1 MTYNYLGDYMS
12 FIYLFL
18 IGILIGTAMI
28 IPGVSGSV
36 IAVIFGV
43 YDKSITALTN
53 LFKNF
58 KKNIIYLFVLGSGI
72 LTGAVWFSNVMMFL
86 YEKCEIVTKL
96 SFVGLILGGVPYL
109 IKEIK
114 SKDNQKINFLALL
127 LTFLLSVLFWY
138 ISQNVLK
145 INFNVESSSYLVKF
159 LLLFLSGIIYSIGK
173 IIPGVSGSFLL
184 IIIGM
189 YEFVLSLISNP
200 IHMVVRNFNKVVPF
214 LLGFILGII
223 ILLKLVNN
231 LLEKKFSLT
240 YSIIIGFVLGSV
252 WALVPKFNFSKEYV
266 IGIIIMIFSFTL
278 SYKLSKK

>member
-1 MTYNYLGDYMS
+1 MAYNYLGDYMS

-114 SKDNQKINFLALL
+114 SKDNEKINFLALL

-159 LLLFLSGIIYSIGK
+159 LLLFLTGIIYSIGK

-240 YSIIIGFVLGSV
+240 YSIIIGFVLGSI
-252 WALVPKFNFSKEYV
+252 WALVPNFNFSKEYV

>member
-1 MTYNYLGDYMS
+1 MS

-72 LTGAVWFSNVMMFL
+72 LTGAIWFSNVMMFL

-114 SKDNQKINFLALL
+114 SKDNEKINFLALL

-200 IHMVVRNFNKVVPF
+200 IHMVVRNFNKVEPF

>member
-114 SKDNQKINFLALL
+114 SKDNEKINFLALL

-159 LLLFLSGIIYSIGK
+159 LLLFLTGIIYSIGK

-200 IHMVVRNFNKVVPF
+200 IHMAVRNFNKVVPF

-240 YSIIIGFVLGSV
+240 YSIIIGFVLGSI

>member
-114 SKDNQKINFLALL
+114 SKDNEKINFLALL

-159 LLLFLSGIIYSIGK
+159 LLLFLTGIIYSIGK

-240 YSIIIGFVLGSV
+240 YSIIIGFVLGSI
-252 WALVPKFNFSKEYV
+252 WALVPNFNFSKEYV

>member
-1 MTYNYLGDYMS
+1 
-12 FIYLFL
+12 
-18 IGILIGTAMI
+18 
-28 IPGVSGSV
+28 
-36 IAVIFGV
+36 
-43 YDKSITALTN
+43 
-53 LFKNF
+53 
-58 KKNIIYLFVLGSGI
+58 
-72 LTGAVWFSNVMMFL
+72 
-86 YEKCEIVTKL
+86 
-96 SFVGLILGGVPYL
+96 
-109 IKEIK
+109 
-114 SKDNQKINFLALL
+114 
-127 LTFLLSVLFWY
+127 
-138 ISQNVLK
+138 
-145 INFNVESSSYLVKF
+145 
-159 LLLFLSGIIYSIGK
+159 
-173 IIPGVSGSFLL
+173 
-184 IIIGM
+184 M